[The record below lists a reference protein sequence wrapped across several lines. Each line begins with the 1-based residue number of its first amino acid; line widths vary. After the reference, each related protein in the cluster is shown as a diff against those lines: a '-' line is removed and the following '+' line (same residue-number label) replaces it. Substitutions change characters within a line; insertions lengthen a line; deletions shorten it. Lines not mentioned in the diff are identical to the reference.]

1 MSDSSVEQFQTMI
14 LCLIHIWY
22 ILVLFFLWANLKKKK
37 RLVSIILSMKADVKV
52 KSCKFLKK
60 TVKVLTSF
68 LKLPRFSYLEI
79 LFSIYLK
86 IIIGYLILSTE
97 FKIIFGKMAQSPLFL
112 RDTIWVTSYLLCDV
126 LISVIL
132 IILSYF

>member
-14 LCLIHIWY
+14 LCLIHILY

-37 RLVSIILSMKADVKV
+37 RLVSIILSMKVDVKV